1 MKAIDGLELIR
12 MIKYGE
18 IEENTRIIVLEDNK
32 EYDVYDVVA
41 ELTYK
46 GGETLWGEG
55 TFRLSMLYDKKHFF
69 ETIEEEKEIEK
80 ISDKTRYYFRT
91 QNNGMTK
98 TDREALD
105 SMFEIIYKTI
115 DEILDE
121 LIKIKKEGK

>member
-1 MKAIDGLELIR
+1 MKVIDLFQGIAR
-12 MIKYGE
+12 GE
-18 IEENTRIIVLEDNK
+18 EVPKHIIVNNSRYYFDCNDSDYYSDNDEEPSLLERVWRHNAYVWLNLEVEIIK
-32 EYDVYDVVA
+32 
-41 ELTYK
+41 
-46 GGETLWGEG
+46 
-55 TFRLSMLYDKKHFF
+55 
-69 ETIEEEKEIEK
+69 EEKEIEK

-105 SMFEIIYKTI
+105 SMFETIYKTI